1 MSQDQNQP
9 PPDVTSTTTASAA
22 QSAAPAITP
31 EIQAMIE
38 AARVEGRNSG
48 AAETRRAMEG
58 KVRAQGPN
66 APQHQPAAPQ
76 PSAPPAVA
84 VDHMALRAFDRS
96 LGKFD
101 LTDDAMAVVE
111 EDFARANPPDPVA
124 WVAARANAYGWRPRG
139 APAATI
145 TPSPAAAPATP
156 PTPMPGS
163 TPPATPVLTNDTPI
177 MSLLHADPSQVAKL
191 SADLGAKKF
200 VERMQAEWRATGLRV
215 KR

>member
-9 PPDVTSTTTASAA
+9 QPDVTSTTTAPAA
-22 QSAAPAITP
+22 QSAAPTITP
-31 EIQAMIE
+31 EILAMIE

-58 KVRAQGPN
+58 KVRAQAPN
-66 APQHQPAAPQ
+66 ATQAQPAAPQ
-76 PSAPPAVA
+76 PSAPPASA

-139 APAATI
+139 AQATATTTNVTNPAPA
-145 TPSPAAAPATP
+145 SPAHPATAMLG
-156 PTPMPGS
+156 T
-163 TPPATPVLTNDTPI
+163 TPPVAVTSDTPLTSLGKTDLDAAI
-177 MSLLHADPSQVAKL
+177 RRLGPHEFSRRWMSELAS
-191 SADLGAKKF
+191 SG
-200 VERMQAEWRATGLRV
+200 
-215 KR
+215 KRIPIR

>member
-9 PPDVTSTTTASAA
+9 PPDVTSTTTAPAA

-48 AAETRRAMEG
+48 AAETRRALEG
-58 KVRAQGPN
+58 KIKGQGPN
-66 APQHQPAAPQ
+66 ATQHQQSAPQ

-124 WVAARANAYGWRPRG
+124 WVTARASAYGWRPRG
-139 APAATI
+139 ATTATTTTTPAT
-145 TPSPAAAPATP
+145 APATTP
-156 PTPMPGS
+156 APMPGS
-163 TPPATPVLTNDTPI
+163 TPPATPVVTNDTPI
-177 MSLLHADPSQVAKL
+177 MSLYRADPSQVARL
-191 SADLGAKKF
+191 QADLGAKKF
-200 VERMQAEWRATGLRV
+200 VERLQAEWRATGLRV